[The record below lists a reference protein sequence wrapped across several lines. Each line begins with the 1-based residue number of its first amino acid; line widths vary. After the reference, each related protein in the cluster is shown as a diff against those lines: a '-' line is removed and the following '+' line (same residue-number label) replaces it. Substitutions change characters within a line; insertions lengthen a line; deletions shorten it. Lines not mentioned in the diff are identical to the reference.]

1 MRKSLLPCLA
11 ILMLALSGCQYKDLC
26 YDHHHWVDVN
36 VVYHWDLAPDA
47 EVEGMVV
54 QFYDPV
60 KETVEPMRYELPGM
74 AGGRTRLLPGDW
86 QPISYNNDTESI
98 LFRGMASLGTFE
110 AYTRSSSVEEGT
122 RLMTRSGMPR
132 AAGTEGQPVI
142 LDPDPLWGVVGDP
155 FTLHIGDPAKTV
167 DLYPVPL
174 FKHVYITIR
183 DVPNIQY
190 TNGFGGALSG
200 LAPSIRIADQK
211 LGEELVTQAF
221 DGHVPDPTTV
231 TMHTLIFGHCPHL
244 SEGVENEHILTI
256 YAILADGSKWYYTV
270 DVTDQM
276 HDKVKNPPE
285 SQNIYIDLEGL
296 DVPKPIVN
304 GSGFHPTVDD
314 WASEEIDLRMSL
326 K

>member
-1 MRKSLLPCLA
+1 MKIRMPHLAAAVLLVLT
-11 ILMLALSGCQYKDLC
+11 GCQYKPLC

-36 VVYHWDLAPDA
+36 VIYHWDLAPDA

-60 KETVEPMRYELPGM
+60 KDAVEPMRYELPGM

-98 LFRGMASLGTFE
+98 LFRGTESLGTYE
-110 AYTRSSSVEEGT
+110 VYTRSS
-122 RLMTRSGMPR
+122 
-132 AAGTEGQPVI
+132 
-142 LDPDPLWGVVGDP
+142 
-155 FTLHIGDPAKTV
+155 FGDPARTV

-183 DVPNIQY
+183 NVPNIQY

-200 LAPSIRIADQK
+200 LAPSIRIADRM

-231 TMHTLIFGHCPHL
+231 TMHTIIFGHCPYL
-244 SEGVENEHILTI
+244 SEGVENEHILII
-256 YAILADGSKWYYTV
+256 YSILADGSKWYSTV
-270 DVTDQM
+270 DVSDQM
-276 HDKVKNPPE
+276 HDKVKNPPDAL
-285 SQNIYIDLEGL
+285 NIYIDLDGL
-296 DVPKPIVN
+296 DIPKPIVN
-304 GSGFHPTVDD
+304 GSGFHPEVDD
-314 WASEEIDLRMSL
+314 WKNEEIEVHM
-326 K
+326 

>member
-1 MRKSLLPCLA
+1 MKKRMLHLAAAVLLVLT
-11 ILMLALSGCQYKDLC
+11 GCQYKPLC

-36 VVYHWDLAPDA
+36 VIYHWDLAPDA

-54 QFYDPV
+54 HFYDPV
-60 KETVEPMRYELPGM
+60 KDAVEPMRYELPGM

-98 LFRGMASLGTFE
+98 LFRGTESLGTYE
-110 AYTRSSSVEEGT
+110 VYTRSSSVEEGT
-122 RLMTRSGMPR
+122 KLMTRSAMPR
-132 AAGTEGQPVI
+132 AAGTERQAVI
-142 LDPDPLWGVVGDP
+142 LDPDPLWGVVGTP
-155 FTLHIGDPAKTV
+155 FTLHIGDPARTI

-183 DVPNIQY
+183 NVPNIQY

-200 LAPSIRIADQK
+200 LAPSIRIADRM

-231 TMHTLIFGHCPHL
+231 TMHTIIFGHCPYL
-244 SEGVENEHILTI
+244 SEGVENEHILII
-256 YAILADGSKWYYTV
+256 YSILADGSKWYSTV
-270 DVTDQM
+270 DVSDQM

-285 SQNIYIDLEGL
+285 ALNIYIDLDGL
-296 DVPKPIVN
+296 DIPKPIVN
-304 GSGFHPTVDD
+304 GSGFHPEVDD
-314 WASEEIDLRMSL
+314 WKNEEIEVHM
-326 K
+326 